1 MYERMTG
8 EAREVCRQAMAA
20 ARRLEHRRMGSE
32 HLLLALVA
40 AGAPASEPFRAHGL
54 VPERVERVVDGLA
67 ASPPGSEADRQALA
81 AIGIDLD
88 LVRSRVEAAFGHG
101 ALDRP
106 RPRRPL
112 LNFGRRRAEWL
123 CERCRPPVG
132 RDAQAV
138 LESSLRRSLD
148 RHERHVGLE
157 HVALELLARR
167 GDGAAA
173 VIDRLGARRE
183 QLAAA
188 VEARYP
194 PPRARGLLR
203 RRVPA

>member
-1 MYERMTG
+1 MYQRMTG
-8 EAREVCRQAMAA
+8 EVREVCGQAMVA
-20 ARRLEHRRMGSE
+20 ARRLRHQRMGSE

-40 AGAPASEPFRAHGL
+40 SGARAADPFRAQGL
-54 VPERVERVVDGLA
+54 VPERVARVVDELA

-88 LVRSRVEAAFGHG
+88 LVRSRVEAAFGRG

-123 CERCRPPVG
+123 CERSRPPVG

-138 LESSLRRSLD
+138 LESSLRRALA

-157 HVALELLARR
+157 HLALALLARR
-167 GDGAAA
+167 GGGAAT
-173 VIDRLGARRE
+173 VIDRLGARR
-183 QLAAA
+183 
-188 VEARYP
+188 
-194 PPRARGLLR
+194 
-203 RRVPA
+203 